1 MAGLADVAYWRLKM
15 QQLEKEWQAEIAE
28 LRNALLETDSL
39 RQQAEARAVAAEAEV
54 ADATLKLKRTE
65 RKVALLTVERDGLKA
80 IVESYD
86 HEGAPVSSQQQQQ
99 QQPGSPN
106 TPQKKMRDMRIKELE
121 AALADSQLHVTQLED
136 ALARSSHASNSSLS
150 KAETEDLNEVYE
162 KLKCLERECDR
173 LRQEAAILE
182 SKLGHGDF
190 DSSKTKV
197 LHLIKNLEAEFHI
210 DEHHEAL
217 QAEVNALRERVKLLE
232 QNGEIT
238 GNGRV
243 SDSGFLEER
252 NIFEKKVVELTK
264 QVSTLEKRETRYQR
278 VFADKINLF
287 RTACFLL
294 FGYTVLMREEK
305 DPSTGMPVTLFT
317 LQSIYA
323 QNADEELLFQL
334 NSGRM
339 DMVANEYTTSPE
351 LERQVTTFLK
361 NFKSYPAF
369 IANLTMELF
378 NKSTLG

>member
-1 MAGLADVAYWRLKM
+1 VVISLGIMAGLADVAYWRLKM
-15 QQLEKEWQAEIAE
+15 QQLEKESQAEIAE
-28 LRNALLETDSL
+28 LQNALLETDSL

-65 RKVALLTVERDGLKA
+65 RKVALLTMERDGLKA

-86 HEGAPVSSQQQQQ
+86 HEEAPVSSQQ

-106 TPQKKMRDMRIKELE
+106 TPQKKIRDMRIKELE
-121 AALADSQLHVTQLED
+121 EALADSQLHVTQLED
-136 ALARSSHASNSSLS
+136 ALARSSHASSSSLS

-173 LRQEAAILE
+173 LRQEAATLE

-238 GNGRV
+238 G
-243 SDSGFLEER
+243 L
-252 NIFEKKVVELTK
+252 
-264 QVSTLEKRETRYQR
+264 
-278 VFADKINLF
+278 
-287 RTACFLL
+287 
-294 FGYTVLMREEK
+294 
-305 DPSTGMPVTLFT
+305 
-317 LQSIYA
+317 
-323 QNADEELLFQL
+323 
-334 NSGRM
+334 
-339 DMVANEYTTSPE
+339 
-351 LERQVTTFLK
+351 
-361 NFKSYPAF
+361 
-369 IANLTMELF
+369 
-378 NKSTLG
+378 

>member
-15 QQLEKEWQAEIAE
+15 QQLEKESQAEIAE
-28 LRNALLETDSL
+28 LQNALLETDSL

-65 RKVALLTVERDGLKA
+65 RKVALLTMERDGLKA

-86 HEGAPVSSQQQQQ
+86 HEEAPVSSQQQQ

-190 DSSKTKV
+190 DSSKTRV

-217 QAEVNALRERVKLLE
+217 QAEVDALRERVKLLE

-252 NIFEKKVVELTK
+252 NILEKKVVELTK
-264 QVSTLEKRETRYQR
+264 QVSTLEKRETRY
-278 VFADKINLF
+278 L
-287 RTACFLL
+287 
-294 FGYTVLMREEK
+294 
-305 DPSTGMPVTLFT
+305 
-317 LQSIYA
+317 
-323 QNADEELLFQL
+323 
-334 NSGRM
+334 
-339 DMVANEYTTSPE
+339 
-351 LERQVTTFLK
+351 
-361 NFKSYPAF
+361 
-369 IANLTMELF
+369 
-378 NKSTLG
+378 